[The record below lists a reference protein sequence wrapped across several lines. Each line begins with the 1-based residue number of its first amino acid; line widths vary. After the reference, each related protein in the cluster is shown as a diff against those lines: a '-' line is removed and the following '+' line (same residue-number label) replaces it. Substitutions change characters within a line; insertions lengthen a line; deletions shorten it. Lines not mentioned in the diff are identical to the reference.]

1 MPPLYRPMQARLPD
15 EEDRAPTPLELF
27 FDLSFVVAVAF
38 ASNRLHHA
46 IATDDLS
53 HGLLSY
59 LGVFFAIWWAW
70 MNFTWFASAYDC
82 DDVPYRIMTMIQ
94 IAGALVLA
102 AGVPRAF
109 DSQDYTLVL
118 AGYVV
123 MRLALVTQWLR
134 ASYGDPLRRVT
145 AQRFAIGISVAQ
157 AGWVILV
164 VLHQGTHT
172 LSDSTWGAGFLLL
185 GVAEMLV
192 PVWAEHASRTTWNPH
207 HIAERYGLFTIIVLG
222 ESVLSSTTAIQT
234 GLDAGHDSVRL
245 ISLAI
250 GGLVSVFALWW
261 LYFEAPSGRWL
272 TTTFGAFTWGYGHL
286 VIFGSAAA
294 IGAGIAA
301 AVDHEIGAASISTT
315 TAGLATAVPIAVY
328 LICLSALH
336 LQAWRRG
343 LIVFAKPVA
352 AALILLVAP
361 TGYALQLG
369 AVVLVALMAS
379 HLLASRSTDEFE
391 TPLVGTEAFEP
402 LGPGEAASA
411 D

>member
-1 MPPLYRPMQARLPD
+1 MPPLYRPMQARQPD
-15 EEDRAPTPLELF
+15 EPDRASTPLELF

-46 IATDDLS
+46 IATDDLR
-53 HGLLSY
+53 HGLFGY
-59 LGVFFAIWWAW
+59 VGVFFSIWWAW

-82 DDVPYRIMTMIQ
+82 DDVPYRIVTMLQ

-134 ASYGDPLRRVT
+134 ASHGDPLRRVA

-157 AGWVILV
+157 AGWVGLI

-172 LSDSTWGAGFLLL
+172 LSDSAWGAGFLLL
-185 GVAEMLV
+185 AIVEVLV
-192 PVWAEHASRTTWNPH
+192 PVWAEHASHTTWNPH
-207 HIAERYGLFTIIVLG
+207 HIAERYGLFTLIVLG
-222 ESVLSSTTAIQT
+222 ESVLASTTAIQT
-234 GLDAGHDSVRL
+234 SLDAGHNSVTL

-250 GGLVSVFALWW
+250 SGLVTVFALWW

-272 TTTFGAFTWGYGHL
+272 TTTFGAFAWGYGHL

-301 AVDHEIGAASISTT
+301 AVDREIGAASISTT
-315 TAGLATAVPIAVY
+315 TAGLATALPIAVY
-328 LICLSALH
+328 LVCLSVLH
-336 LQAWRRG
+336 LPAWRRG
-343 LIVFAKPVA
+343 LITLAKPVA
-352 AALILLVAP
+352 ALLILLAAP

-369 AVVLVALMAS
+369 AIVLVALMAV
-379 HLLASRSTDEFE
+379 HLLAGRTADEFE
-391 TPLVGTEAFEP
+391 TPLVATEDFGGLITAP
-402 LGPGEAASA
+402 NDA